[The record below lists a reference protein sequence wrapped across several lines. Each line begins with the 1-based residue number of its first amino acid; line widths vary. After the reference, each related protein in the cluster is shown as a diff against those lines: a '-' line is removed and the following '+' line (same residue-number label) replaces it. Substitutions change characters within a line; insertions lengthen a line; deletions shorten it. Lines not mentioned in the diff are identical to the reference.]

1 MSADTGH
8 KLGKRQAGFARFGGW
23 INGIS
28 LELATKTDEPL
39 E

>member
-8 KLGKRQAGFARFGGW
+8 KLGKRQAGLASFGGW

>member
-8 KLGKRQAGFARFGGW
+8 ELGERQAELTSFGGW

-28 LELATKTDEPL
+28 LELVTKTDEPL